1 VSAVRDSLAAG
12 PVRGLGCAN
21 VVAAEAVGSPVL
33 VRELV
38 AALQDERE
46 VVVVRAA
53 NALKK
58 VQIERPELVA
68 VYAKRILKAALG
80 CEFLFAAWSLTVV
93 VSRLPLK
100 GRDRALGVELMFE
113 ALKSESAFLRTFALQ
128 GLVDFSREDAALRR
142 RVRPIVEE
150 FAENGTAAMRA
161 RARKLL
167 GEGKG
172 LERKGR

>member
-1 VSAVRDSLAAG
+1 MVAQNSVAERLLVG
-12 PVRGLGCAN
+12 PTRGLGCAN
-21 VVAAEAVGSPVL
+21 VVALEAAGSPEVL
-33 VRELV
+33 KELV
-38 AALQDERE
+38 EALGDGRE

-58 VQIERPELVA
+58 IQIERPELVA
-68 VYAKRILKAALG
+68 AYAKKILKAAMV

-113 ALKSESAFLRTFALQ
+113 ALKSESVFLRTFALQ

-161 RARKLL
+161 RARKLRRVL
-167 GEGKG
+167 AA
-172 LERKGR
+172 